1 MSSVAKKKGLGGH
14 IWDYLTTVDHKKI
27 AILYLVAGTLFFAIA
42 GFEALLIRIQLMIP
56 NNDFISAGLFNE
68 LLTMHGTTMLFLAAT
83 PLLFAFMNAIVP
95 LQIGARDVAFPFL
108 NSLGF
113 WLFFLGAVFLHLSF
127 FMGGAPDAGWTSYA
141 SLSLYSPGHGIDF
154 YVLGLQISGAGT
166 LISGINFIVT
176 IITMRAPGMTFMR
189 MPLFTWTTLVSSTL
203 ILFAFPP
210 LTVGLFLMLVDRMF
224 GANFFDHT
232 MGGNTIVWEH
242 LFWIFG
248 HPEVYILVLPAFGLF
263 SEIIPVFARK
273 RLFGYSSMV
282 FATILIGFLGFMVWA
297 HHMFTTGLG
306 ATANAIF
313 AVATMAI
320 AVPTGMKV
328 FNWILTIWGG
338 SIKVTVPMLYAL
350 GFIPSFVAGGVT
362 GVMQA
367 TAPLDYQLHDS
378 YFIVAHFHYVIV
390 GGIVTALFG
399 SAHFYWPIMFNRTLN
414 EKLGVLTFWVFFIGF
429 HLTFFLQHFLGLM
442 GMPRRVFTYM
452 GDQGWDSFNMIS
464 TVGALMMGVG
474 VILLVINVLLSIK
487 SAPVNRRDYW
497 GDGRSLE
504 WALETPLPFYNF
516 KQTPLVRGYDPYWI
530 EKEEGNKEGMVYAEP
545 LGDIH
550 MPNNSI
556 LPLLMSIGMF
566 VAAFGALYSPWGDQA
581 IAGTAES
588 VSPAASLALMIG
600 GLGLTVACMITRS
613 FKDDLGYHVHK
624 AEVEQIERELAEYR
638 AKGGKK

>member
-1 MSSVAKKKGLGGH
+1 MSSYTQKKGFGATV
-14 IWDYLTTVDHKKI
+14 WDYITTVDHKKL
-27 AILYLVAGTLFFAIA
+27 AVMYLLAGTLFFAIA
-42 GFEALLIRIQLMIP
+42 GFEALLMRIQLMKP
-56 NNDFISAGLFNE
+56 NNDFISAGFFNE

-83 PLLFAFMNAIVP
+83 PLLFAFMNMLVP

-166 LISGINFIVT
+166 LISGLNFIVT

-189 MPLFTWTTLVSSTL
+189 MPLFTWTSLVSSAL

-210 LTVGLFLMLVDRMF
+210 LTIGLLMMLFDRMF
-224 GANFFDHT
+224 GGNFFDHT
-232 MGGNTIVWEH
+232 MGGNTIIWEH

-263 SEIIPVFARK
+263 SEIIPAFSRK

-297 HHMFTTGLG
+297 HHMFTVGLG
-306 ATANAIF
+306 PTANAIF

-338 SIKVTVPMLYAL
+338 SIKVTTPMLYAL

-367 TAPLDYQLHDS
+367 SAPLDYQLHDS

-399 SAHFYWPIMFNRTLN
+399 SAHFYWPIFFNRMLN
-414 EKLGVLTFWVFFIGF
+414 ETLGKWTFWVFFIGF
-429 HLTFFLQHFLGLM
+429 HLTFFVQHFLGLM

-452 GDQGWDSFNMIS
+452 EGQGWDQFNYIS
-464 TVGALMMGVG
+464 TIGAAMMGVG
-474 VILLVINVLLSIK
+474 VIMMVINCLMSIK
-487 SAPVNRRDYW
+487 GKPAGRDPW
-497 GDGRSLE
+497 GDGRTLE
-504 WALETPLPFYNF
+504 WSIPQPIPFYNF
-516 KQTPLVRGYDPYWI
+516 RQTPLVRGLDPWWI
-530 EKEEGNKEGMVYAEP
+530 EKQEGNKEVTFAEP

-550 MPNNSI
+550 MPNNSAI
-556 LPLLMSIGMF
+556 PFVISLGMF
-566 VAAFGALYSPWGDQA
+566 IAAFGALYNPDADKPWS
-581 IAGTAES
+581 IYI
-588 VSPAASLALMIG
+588 LIG
-600 GLGLTVACMITRS
+600 GLAITFGAMIFRS
-613 FKDDLGYHVHK
+613 IKDDHGFHLHK
-624 AEVEQIERELAEYR
+624 EEIIEIEEKLYG
-638 AKGGKK
+638 KGGNK

>member
-1 MSSVAKKKGLGGH
+1 MSSYTQKKGFGATV
-14 IWDYLTTVDHKKI
+14 WDYITTVDHKKL
-27 AILYLVAGTLFFAIA
+27 AIMYLLAGTLFFAIA
-42 GFEALLIRIQLMIP
+42 GFEALLMRIQLMKP
-56 NNDFISAGLFNE
+56 NNDFVSAGFFNE

-83 PLLFAFMNAIVP
+83 PLLFAFMNMLVP

-166 LISGINFIVT
+166 LISGLNFIVT

-189 MPLFTWTTLVSSTL
+189 MPLFTWTALVSSAL

-210 LTVGLFLMLVDRMF
+210 LTIGLLMMLFDRMF
-224 GANFFDHT
+224 GGNFFDHT
-232 MGGNTIVWEH
+232 MGGNTVIWEH

-263 SEIIPVFARK
+263 SEIIPTFSRK

-297 HHMFTTGLG
+297 HHMFTVGLG
-306 ATANAIF
+306 PTANAIF

-338 SIKVTVPMLYAL
+338 SIKVTTPMLYAL

-367 TAPLDYQLHDS
+367 SAPLDYQLHDS

-399 SAHFYWPIMFNRTLN
+399 SAHFYWPIFFNRMLN
-414 EKLGVLTFWVFFIGF
+414 ETLGKWTFWVFFIGF
-429 HLTFFLQHFLGLM
+429 HLTFFVQHFLGLM

-452 GDQGWDSFNMIS
+452 EGQGWDQFNYIS
-464 TVGALMMGVG
+464 TIGALMMGVG
-474 VILLVINVLLSIK
+474 VIMMVINCLMSIK
-487 SAPVNRRDYW
+487 GKPAGRDPW
-497 GDGRSLE
+497 GDGRTLE
-504 WALETPLPFYNF
+504 WAIPQPIPFYNF
-516 KQTPLVRGYDPYWI
+516 RQTPLVRGLDPYWI
-530 EKEEGNKEGMVYAEP
+530 EKQEGNKEGMTYAEP
-545 LGDIH
+545 IGDIH
-550 MPNNSI
+550 MPNNSAI
-556 LPLLMSIGMF
+556 PFVISLGMF
-566 VAAFGALYSPWGDQA
+566 IAAFGALYNPDADKPWSIYVLIIGLA
-581 IAGTAES
+581 ITFGAMIVRS
-588 VSPAASLALMIG
+588 V
-600 GLGLTVACMITRS
+600 
-613 FKDDLGYHVHK
+613 KDDHGFHLHK
-624 AEVEQIERELAEYR
+624 EEILEIEEHLYG
-638 AKGGKK
+638 KGGNK

>member
-1 MSSVAKKKGLGGH
+1 MSSYTQKKGFGAAV
-14 IWDYLTTVDHKKI
+14 WDYITTVDHKKL
-27 AILYLVAGTLFFAIA
+27 AIMYLLAGTLFFAIA
-42 GFEALLIRIQLMIP
+42 GFEALLIRIQLMKP
-56 NNDFISAGLFNE
+56 NNDFVSAGFFNE

-83 PLLFAFMNAIVP
+83 PLLFAFMNMLVP

-127 FMGGAPDAGWTSYA
+127 FLGGAPDAGWTSYA

-166 LISGINFIVT
+166 LISGLNFIVT

-189 MPLFTWTTLVSSTL
+189 MPLFTWTALVSSAL

-210 LTVGLFLMLVDRMF
+210 LTIGLLMMLFDRMF
-224 GANFFDHT
+224 GGNFFDHT
-232 MGGNTIVWEH
+232 MGGNTVIWEH

-263 SEIIPVFARK
+263 SEIIPAFSRK

-306 ATANAIF
+306 PTANAIF

-338 SIKVTVPMLYAL
+338 SIKVTTPMLYAL

-367 TAPLDYQLHDS
+367 SAPLDYQLHDS

-399 SAHFYWPIMFNRTLN
+399 SAHFYWPIFFNRMLN
-414 EKLGVLTFWVFFIGF
+414 EALGKLTFWVFFIGF
-429 HLTFFLQHFLGLM
+429 HLTFFVQHFLGLM

-452 GDQGWDSFNMIS
+452 EGQGWDQFNYIS
-464 TVGALMMGVG
+464 SIGALMMGVG
-474 VILLVINVLLSIK
+474 VILMVINCLMSIK
-487 SAPVNRRDYW
+487 GKPAGRDPW
-497 GDGRSLE
+497 GDGRTLE
-504 WALETPLPFYNF
+504 WSIPQPIPFYNF
-516 KQTPLVRGYDPYWI
+516 RQTPLVRGLDPWWI
-530 EKEEGNKEGMVYAEP
+530 EKQEGNKEVTFAEP
-545 LGDIH
+545 IGDIH
-550 MPNNSI
+550 MPNNSAI
-556 LPLLMSIGMF
+556 PFVISVGMF
-566 VAAFGALYSPWGDQA
+566 IAAFGALYNPDADKPWSIYVLIIGLLITFGA
-581 IAGTAES
+581 MIARS
-588 VSPAASLALMIG
+588 V
-600 GLGLTVACMITRS
+600 
-613 FKDDLGYHVHK
+613 KDDHGFHLHK
-624 AEVEQIERELAEYR
+624 EDILEIEEHLYG
-638 AKGGKK
+638 KGGNK

>member
-1 MSSVAKKKGLGGH
+1 VSSYTQKKGFGATV
-14 IWDYLTTVDHKKI
+14 WDYITTVDHKKL
-27 AILYLVAGTLFFAIA
+27 AVMYLLAGTLFFAIA
-42 GFEALLIRIQLMIP
+42 GFEALLMRIQLMKP
-56 NNDFISAGLFNE
+56 NNDFISAGFFNE

-83 PLLFAFMNAIVP
+83 PLLFAFMNMLVP

-166 LISGINFIVT
+166 LISGLNFIVT

-189 MPLFTWTTLVSSTL
+189 MPLFTWTSLVSSAL

-210 LTVGLFLMLVDRMF
+210 LTIGLLMMLFDRMF
-224 GANFFDHT
+224 GGNFFDHT
-232 MGGNTIVWEH
+232 MGGNTIIWEH

-263 SEIIPVFARK
+263 SEIIPAFSRK

-297 HHMFTTGLG
+297 HHMFTVGLG
-306 ATANAIF
+306 PTANAIF

-338 SIKVTVPMLYAL
+338 SIKVTTPMLYAL

-367 TAPLDYQLHDS
+367 SAPLDYQLHDS

-399 SAHFYWPIMFNRTLN
+399 SAHFYWPIFFNRMLN
-414 EKLGVLTFWVFFIGF
+414 ETLGKWTFWVFFIGF
-429 HLTFFLQHFLGLM
+429 HLTFFVQHFLGLM

-452 GDQGWDSFNMIS
+452 EGQGWDQFNYIS
-464 TVGALMMGVG
+464 TIGAAMMGVG
-474 VILLVINVLLSIK
+474 VIMMVINCLMSIK
-487 SAPVNRRDYW
+487 GKPAGRDPW
-497 GDGRSLE
+497 GDGRTLE
-504 WALETPLPFYNF
+504 WSIPQPIPFYNF
-516 KQTPLVRGYDPYWI
+516 RQTPLVRGLDPWWI
-530 EKEEGNKEGMVYAEP
+530 EKQEGNKEITFAEP

-550 MPNNSI
+550 MPNNSAI
-556 LPLLMSIGMF
+556 PFVISLGMF
-566 VAAFGALYSPWGDQA
+566 IAAFGALYNPDADKPWS
-581 IAGTAES
+581 IYI
-588 VSPAASLALMIG
+588 LIG
-600 GLGLTVACMITRS
+600 GLAITFGAMIFRS
-613 FKDDLGYHVHK
+613 IKDDHGFHLHK
-624 AEVEQIERELAEYR
+624 EEIIEIEEKLYG
-638 AKGGKK
+638 KGGNK

>member
-1 MSSVAKKKGLGGH
+1 VSSYTQKKGFGATV
-14 IWDYLTTVDHKKI
+14 WDYITSVDHKKL
-27 AILYLVAGTLFFAIA
+27 AVMYLLAGTLFFAIA
-42 GFEALLIRIQLMIP
+42 GFEALLMRIQLMKP
-56 NNDFISAGLFNE
+56 NNDFVSAGFFNE

-83 PLLFAFMNAIVP
+83 PLLFAFMNMLVP

-166 LISGINFIVT
+166 LISGLNFIVT

-189 MPLFTWTTLVSSTL
+189 MPLFTWTSLVSSAL

-210 LTVGLFLMLVDRMF
+210 LTIGLLMMLFDRMF
-224 GANFFDHT
+224 GGNFFDHT
-232 MGGNTIVWEH
+232 MGGNTIIWEH

-263 SEIIPVFARK
+263 SEIIPAFSRK

-297 HHMFTTGLG
+297 HHMFTVGLG
-306 ATANAIF
+306 PTANAIF

-338 SIKVTVPMLYAL
+338 SIKVTTPMLYAL

-367 TAPLDYQLHDS
+367 SAPIDYQLHDS

-399 SAHFYWPIMFNRTLN
+399 SAHFYWPIFFNRMLN
-414 EKLGVLTFWVFFIGF
+414 ETLGKITFWVFFIGF
-429 HLTFFLQHFLGLM
+429 HLTFFVQHFLGLM

-452 GDQGWDSFNMIS
+452 EGQGWDQFNFIS
-464 TVGALMMGVG
+464 TIGAFMMGVG
-474 VILLVINVLLSIK
+474 VILMVINCLMSIK
-487 SAPVNRRDYW
+487 GKPAGRDPW
-497 GDGRSLE
+497 GDGRTLE
-504 WALETPLPFYNF
+504 WSIPQPIPFYNF
-516 KQTPLVRGYDPYWI
+516 RQTPLVRGLDPWWI
-530 EKEEGNKEGMVYAEP
+530 EKQEGNTEATFAEP

-550 MPNNSI
+550 MPNNSAI
-556 LPLLMSIGMF
+556 PFVISIGMF
-566 VAAFGALYSPWGDQA
+566 IAAFGALYNPDADKPWS
-581 IAGTAES
+581 IYI
-588 VSPAASLALMIG
+588 LIG
-600 GLGLTVACMITRS
+600 GLAITFGAMIVRS
-613 FKDDLGYHVHK
+613 IKDDHGFHLHK
-624 AEVEQIERELAEYR
+624 EDILEIEEHLYG
-638 AKGGKK
+638 KGGNK